1 MFTTHLDQAR
11 LQNMKGGMFKNRS
24 YFGYSGQVLKSGIC
38 KYYRR
43 KMFDKFE
50 WCVVEMMLFGKQN
63 SALLTNLFNRLR
75 ILLMEEIVFTE
86 IKPLSQCID
95 LLYEIE
101 KLDYETQMHNVLK
114 FSQIVKTCKRGRL
127 VSYINNYYKFNQIEE
142 KIDEVVLDLCDYI
155 LKYRKPNDSDE
166 LLRYGQLF
174 I

>member
-1 MFTTHLDQAR
+1 MFTSQSQLDKDK
-11 LQNMKGGMFKNRS
+11 LQNIKGGMFKNRS
-24 YFGYSGQVLKSGIC
+24 YFGYSSQILNSCIC

-63 SALLTNLFNRLR
+63 GALLTNLFNRLR
-75 ILLMEEIVFTE
+75 IMLMEEIVFNE

-114 FSQIVKTCKRGRL
+114 FCQIVKTCKRGRL
-127 VSYINNYYKFNQIEE
+127 VSYINNYYKFNRYEE
-142 KIDEVVLDLCDYI
+142 KLDEVVLEQGDEI
-155 LKYRKPNDSDE
+155 LKYRRAILV
-166 LLRYGQLF
+166 LLIFTIYL
-174 I
+174 